1 MSFLLILRE
10 SVDQT
15 AEELTVSSQDPR
27 EKLAPS
33 VMSNLLL
40 TLWHKRS
47 CPEVNFFFLPSSLS
61 PGTQGLFWVVAWVV
75 VTLYQGILCFW
86 QVPIML
92 WISALKALNQA
103 DNSFYI
109 NQTTTIF
116 NNFPSSWD
124 WICTSDLCIRDIT
137 NPQRH
142 SAPWLCCFPTET
154 LASAR
159 ESNNFF
165 HYAGGCWQ
173 LNFGHL
179 LPSSTC
185 NSQLTSDW
193 KGIFY
198 VQACHLQILS
208 VDPLIDMDLWICKV
222 IL

>member
-1 MSFLLILRE
+1 MYFLLILRE
-10 SVDQT
+10 TVDQT
-15 AEELTVSSQDPR
+15 AGELIASSRDPR

-40 TLWHKRS
+40 TLWHKRPCPKVETGFS
-47 CPEVNFFFLPSSLS
+47 CLLLS
-61 PGTQGLFWVVAWVV
+61 PGTQGLFCVVAWVV

-92 WISALKALNQA
+92 WTSALEALNQA

-142 SAPWLCCFPTET
+142 SEPWLCSVFPQKLLHLHKKAITFSTMQEDADNSILVT
-154 LASAR
+154 YCQTQLATVNSCQNRR
-159 ESNNFF
+159 EFLMSRLPTCKSF
-165 HYAGGCWQ
+165 
-173 LNFGHL
+173 L
-179 LPSSTC
+179 L
-185 NSQLTSDW
+185 
-193 KGIFY
+193 
-198 VQACHLQILS
+198 IL
-208 VDPLIDMDLWICKV
+208 
-222 IL
+222 